1 MPLVSIYGLV
11 GGYPP
16 ISVYQF
22 RHGDIVACRT
32 LNLPDVQLSV
42 LPFHY
47 QLCVGCA
54 LDVEL

>member
-22 RHGDIVACRT
+22 RHGDISISRAST
-32 LNLPDVQLSV
+32 LPGAASKMLRSCGTLFSAP
-42 LPFHY
+42 
-47 QLCVGCA
+47 
-54 LDVEL
+54 